1 MRISDWSSDVCSSDL
16 VDLRRGVGR
25 LLCRGRSGLAS
36 RPGDSRAWRLP
47 TANGL
52 PIPNSGK
59 DMDSLMDLTGKI
71 ALVTG
76 AGQGVGRATAL
87 LFAQAGASVVVNDFH
102 IDRAKAVADEI
113 EAFGGVAMARQADIT
128 NLASVEAMT
137 SEAIARF
144 GRIDILVNNAGN
156 AGPSD
161 PNISPKHFS
170 ETYPAEWAPT

>member
-25 LLCRGRSGLAS
+25 LLCRGLAGLAS
-36 RPGDSRAWRLP
+36 RPCDSRAWRLP

-76 AGQGVGRATAL
+76 AGQGVGRAPAL

-102 IDRAKAVADEI
+102 IDREKAVADELA
-113 EAFGGVAMARQADIT
+113 AFSGVAMAGPGEIQT
-128 NLASVEAMT
+128 LSSV
-137 SEAIARF
+137 
-144 GRIDILVNNAGN
+144 AGV
-156 AGPSD
+156 
-161 PNISPKHFS
+161 
-170 ETYPAEWAPT
+170 T